1 MAYFEFSCTD
11 SSPDCTPAGVAF
23 TASNTIKV
31 FRDTEDGTQLTEN
44 THYTVDVD
52 TNTVSITENIDGTK
66 IFVIE
71 LL

>member
-66 IFVIE
+66 TFVIE